1 MTMVGFLGWLG
12 PSLSVAL
19 PEPVGWEP
27 PDLCSWVSPG
37 KRVQTRKILIF
48 QLLAPDVEFSPWLF
62 TKHSVGWSQVH
73 EHLGVP
79 GVSQTFL
86 LLLPWAVFTHRLW
99 MSFLKAVASSPLPGT
114 VTHAGGVS

>member
-37 KRVQTRKILIF
+37 KRVQTSKILIF
-48 QLLAPDVEFSPWLF
+48 
-62 TKHSVGWSQVH
+62 
-73 EHLGVP
+73 
-79 GVSQTFL
+79 
-86 LLLPWAVFTHRLW
+86 
-99 MSFLKAVASSPLPGT
+99 
-114 VTHAGGVS
+114 